1 MGRNSKFSSEILTGL
16 TLIAIG
22 IIWTLNNYDVID
34 VSIWD
39 LKSLIILFFGIFILL
54 KGREFNNPIALIMI
68 FIGFSLALFDLKI
81 IEGWTSYDII
91 NLWPATLIIFG
102 VSILFQRKKKIKN
115 NIEKSDIPM
124 DKLP

>member
-1 MGRNSKFSSEILTGL
+1 MGKNGKFSSEILTGL
-16 TLIAIG
+16 TLIVIG

-54 KGREFNNPIALIMI
+54 KGREFNNPIALIMV
-68 FIGFSLALFDLKI
+68 FIGFSLMLFDLKI

-102 VSILFQRKKKIKN
+102 VSILFKRAKKIKSN
-115 NIEKSDIPM
+115 TQKTETPLNKFP
-124 DKLP
+124 

>member
-1 MGRNSKFSSEILTGL
+1 MGKNSKFSSEILTGL
-16 TLIAIG
+16 TLIVIG

-54 KGREFNNPIALIMI
+54 RGREFNNPIALIMI
-68 FIGFSLALFDLKI
+68 FIGVSLVLFDLKI
-81 IEGWTSYDII
+81 IEGWMSYDII

-102 VSILFQRKKKIKN
+102 VSILFKRTKKIKGN
-115 NIEKSDIPM
+115 TQKTDTPL